1 MKMKAKTYT
10 RPEEYIC
17 EQFTYIPKL
26 RLCLNGLGR
35 KELAKTGSKEETK
48 VRCLR

>member
-17 EQFTYIPKL
+17 EQFGYIAKL
-26 RLCLNGLGR
+26 EGYTNQ
-35 KELAKTGSKEETK
+35 
-48 VRCLR
+48 VRIYYVIRHAV